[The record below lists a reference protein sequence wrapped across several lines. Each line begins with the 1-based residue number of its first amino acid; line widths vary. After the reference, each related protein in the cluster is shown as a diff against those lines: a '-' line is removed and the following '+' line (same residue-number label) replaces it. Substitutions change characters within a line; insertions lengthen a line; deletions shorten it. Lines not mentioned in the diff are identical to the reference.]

1 MQQFRAIHITYTSL
15 FVCLMVIGA
24 NIAIWFPF
32 LTVPIG
38 GASVPLSLQ
47 TFFAILAGMILG
59 KRLGAFAMIVYILI
73 GLTGLPV
80 FAGLKGGLYP
90 MISPTGGFIISFVF
104 IAFIVGWILEN
115 KSVYSSKDLI
125 TVAIIGLMINYTLG
139 VTYMY
144 IAMNEWLELPISYL
158 TAWIGMVPFLVKDSV
173 LTIVA
178 AITMMALQKRVSS
191 IPVIQNISR

>member
-1 MQQFRAIHITYTSL
+1 MQSFRPIQLTYTSL

-24 NIAIWFPF
+24 NIAVWFPF

-59 KRLGAFAMIVYILI
+59 KRLGSFAMIVYILI

-80 FAGLKGGLYP
+80 FAGLKGGFFPLV
-90 MISPTGGFIISFVF
+90 SPTGGFIISFVLV
-104 IAFIVGWILEN
+104 AYVVGWILEY
-115 KSVYSSKDLI
+115 KSKYSMTYLSTIACLGLI
-125 TVAIIGLMINYTLG
+125 INYGFG

-144 IAMNEWLELPISYL
+144 LSMNLWLNLPISYSV
-158 TAWIGMVPFLVKDSV
+158 AWIGMVPFLIKDGILSF
-173 LTIVA
+173 VA
-178 AITMMALQKRVSS
+178 AITMTALQKRVSS
-191 IPVIQNISR
+191 IPVLSNISQ

>member
-1 MQQFRAIHITYTSL
+1 MQSFRAIHITYTSL

-59 KRLGAFAMIVYILI
+59 KRLGAFAMVVYILV

-80 FAGLKGGLYP
+80 FAGLKGGFYP

-104 IAFIVGWILEN
+104 VAFIVGWILEN
-115 KSVYSSKDLI
+115 KSIYSTKNLI
-125 TVAIIGLMINYTLG
+125 AVACIGLVINYTLG

-158 TAWIGMVPFLVKDSV
+158 TAWIGMVPFLIKDGV
-173 LTIVA
+173 LTIA
-178 AITMMALQKRVSS
+178 AAVTMNALQKRVSS